1 MIIKCSTKNYLILL
15 FFLLLLPSLSSLNSQ
30 TFNKFGIKGGFAISG
45 LSTFNQ
51 QKPVSNNRTN
61 LYIYDKSDFY
71 NFFSPDIGVFAEWF
85 NSEEFCLS
93 TEIHYAVKGEKDK
106 AVYTIPAPYNP
117 NQTNDWENGE
127 LNDKAYYLSLQILPR
142 YRVGISEKG
151 EDNVYIFAGPA
162 FNFLVSNK
170 SSYSRSDYVK
180 TKGFMG
186 DFGGAIGIGFE
197 VDRIYTCEIKL
208 DYNFTG
214 SYDLKY
220 DNEKI
225 ARGYNSFS
233 FLTGIALSEFFR
245 K

>member
-1 MIIKCSTKNYLILL
+1 MIIKCCTRNCLILL
-15 FFLLLLPSLSSLNSQ
+15 FFLLLPSVNNLYPQ
-30 TFNKFGIKGGFAISG
+30 TFNKIGIKGGFAVSG

-51 QKPVSNNRTN
+51 KNPFSINRTN

-71 NFFSPDIGVFAEWF
+71 NFFSFNIGVFAEWF
-85 NSEEFCLS
+85 NSEEFCIS
-93 TEIHYAVKGEKDK
+93 TEIHYLVKGEKDK
-106 AVYTIPAPYNP
+106 GVYTIPGPYYP

-142 YRVGISEKG
+142 YRIGVSEKG
-151 EDNVYIFAGPA
+151 EDNVYLFAGPA
-162 FNFLVSNK
+162 FNFLLSNK
-170 SSYSRSDYVK
+170 STYTRPDFIK

-197 VDRIYTCEIKL
+197 VDRIYSCEIKL

-220 DNEKI
+220 DNERI

-233 FLTGIALSEFFR
+233 FLTGVALSELFR